1 MLNKHEK
8 ELVKEYATK
17 LIKKR
22 KLTENTLNPST
33 VLKQLNK
40 ASSTRFESG
49 YHYNKSTGAESN
61 ELHYRPSTFIRK
73 IPEYI
78 RNAIL
83 NKLTQYHV
91 RFTDTGV
98 YISPK

>member
-49 YHYNKSTGAESN
+49 YHYNNQQVQSQMNYTTV
-61 ELHYRPSTFIRK
+61 LPR
-73 IPEYI
+73 
-78 RNAIL
+78 L
-83 NKLTQYHV
+83 
-91 RFTDTGV
+91 
-98 YISPK
+98 